1 MGKASVPTRVNA
13 DVANAAG
20 SVASAENR
28 STTEQINYWARL
40 GMQVERASS
49 LDGRRILGVV
59 SGAEQFSTLSDQDR
73 VVAHATIDAQ
83 MAERVASENFGEAAR
98 RAGQVS
104 VFLDDDG
111 SIVEV
116 GADGVRRP
124 L

>member
-20 SVASAENR
+20 SVALVENR

-49 LDGRRILGVV
+49 LDGRRILDVV
-59 SGAEQFSTLSDQDR
+59 SGSEQFSTLSVQDR

-83 MAERVASENFGEAAR
+83 MAERVADEHFGEAAR
-98 RAGQVS
+98 KSGQVS
-104 VFLDDDG
+104 VFLDGDG